1 MRRFFGRILGD
12 RRVAGGLFL
21 ILELIAVMW
30 GVGWMSERWPSV
42 TPALTILSF
51 VIVVWLVRKYDN
63 PTYKITWIIIILLF
77 PLFGG
82 LFYLFWGN
90 TPFNRARTQ
99 HQYEPNPPDFTDYMR
114 KPATEEL
121 SQLHPRHA
129 ARTRY
134 IDSLCGMPAWTNTE
148 AHYFRAGE
156 DMFASMCEELEKA
169 ERFIFL
175 EYFIIEE
182 GRMWN
187 TILDILARKAKEG
200 LDVRII
206 YDDVGSIATLPQH
219 YDRYLVSLG
228 IRAVR
233 FNRFIPTLNTY
244 LNYRNHRKMMIIDGN
259 VGYMGGINLADE
271 YINGYEKHGHWKD
284 TAILLKGEAV
294 FSLTTMFLS
303 MWDYLIKKEGE
314 DYAAYYPDSWDEN
327 AQGIVQPFADN
338 PLDDEAVGE
347 TVYLNLINKAKRYV
361 YITTPYLILS
371 NEMVTAMNTA
381 AKSGVDVRIITPHV
395 PDKWYVHAVS
405 RSYYEMLVEAGVKI
419 YEYTPGFV
427 HAKTFVVDDEYAVVG
442 TINLDYRSL
451 YLHFE
456 CAAWMYKASCVT
468 DVRDDF
474 LKTQQMSQEIT
485 LEECRN
491 ISIPRRLGRSVLR
504 VLAPLM

>member
-271 YINGYEKHGHWKD
+271 YINARERFGHWKD
-284 TAILLKGEAV
+284 SAVMLRGEAV
-294 FSLTTMFLS
+294 QSLTEMFLELWQFTCREQLS
-303 MWDYLIKKEGE
+303 LSDFLPTVRYDCSGF
-314 DYAAYYPDSWDEN
+314 
-327 AQGIVQPFADN
+327 VQPYGDS
-338 PLDDEAVGE
+338 PLDSLYVAEN
-347 TVYLNLINKAKRYV
+347 VYLQILNNARSYV
-361 YITTPYLILS
+361 YITTPYLILD
-371 NEMVTAMNTA
+371 NEMVTALCLA
-381 AKSGVDVRIITPHV
+381 AQSGIDVRIITPHI
-395 PDKWYVHAVS
+395 PDKWYVHMVT
-405 RSYYEMLVEAGVKI
+405 RSHYPQLLRAGVRI
-419 YEYTPGFV
+419 FEYTPGFI
-427 HAKTFVVDDEYAVVG
+427 HAKMFVSDDNTAVVG
-442 TINLDYRSL
+442 TTNVDFRSF

-456 CAAWMYKASCVT
+456 CGAAFYLSPVVAQVKE
-468 DVRDDF
+468 DF
-474 LKTQQMSQEIT
+474 LRTQTICEEIT
-485 LEECRN
+485 LEHERAVKA
-491 ISIPRRLGRSVLR
+491 PVRLLRSLLR
-504 VLAPLM
+504 AFAPLM

>member
-1 MRRFFGRILGD
+1 MKKILRFLTQ
-12 RRVAGGLFL
+12 RVVLTALL
-21 ILELIAVMW
+21 ILIQALLLFGIIWKLNNYFIYFYAFSVLLSLLLTLRIINNKSNPAFKIAWLI
-30 GVGWMSERWPSV
+30 P
-42 TPALTILSF
+42 
-51 VIVVWLVRKYDN
+51 
-63 PTYKITWIIIILLF
+63 ILLF
-77 PLFGG
+77 PVLGG
-82 LFYLFWGN
+82 LVYLVFGSD
-90 TPFNRARTQ
+90 RTGKYIRNKMGRIEKEMQ
-99 HQYEPNPPDFTDYMR
+99 DGISKANERSGIEKMPPDVVNQSHYISNSAHCPPYKNTTVEYLPMGEVKFERMVQ
-114 KPATEEL
+114 EL
-121 SQLHPRHA
+121 KKA
-129 ARTRY
+129 KRY
-134 IDSLCGMPAWTNTE
+134 IFM
-148 AHYFRAGE
+148 
-156 DMFASMCEELEKA
+156 
-169 ERFIFL
+169 
-175 EYFIIEE
+175 EYFIIQE
-182 GRMWN
+182 GTMWN
-187 TILDILARKAKEG
+187 TILDVLEEKAKEG
-200 LDVRII
+200 VDVRVI
-206 YDDVGSIATLPQH
+206 YDDMGCILTLPTG
-219 YDRYLVSLG
+219 YEKTLREKG
-228 IRAVR
+228 IQCQI
-233 FNRFIPTLNTY
+233 FNPFIPILSSHFNT
-244 LNYRNHRKMMIIDGN
+244 RDHRKICVIDGN
-259 VGYMGGINLADE
+259 VGFTGGINLADE

-427 HAKTFVVDDEYAVVG
+427 HAKTFVVDDESAVVG
-442 TINLDYRSL
+442 TINRDYRSL